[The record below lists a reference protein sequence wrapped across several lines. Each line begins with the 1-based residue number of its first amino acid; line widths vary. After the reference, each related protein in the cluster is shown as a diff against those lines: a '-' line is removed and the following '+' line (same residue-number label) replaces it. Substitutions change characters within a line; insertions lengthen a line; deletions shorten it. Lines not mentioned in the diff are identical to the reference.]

1 MVPDVINRFN
11 MFTTINITGNT
22 TPGFS
27 SGRAI
32 EAIAEVA
39 EQTLPT
45 GFGYDFSGLTRE
57 EANTGQARQAI
68 FSALFSCLCI

>member
-1 MVPDVINRFN
+1 

-27 SGRAI
+27 SGQAI

-57 EANTGQARQAI
+57 
-68 FSALFSCLCI
+68 